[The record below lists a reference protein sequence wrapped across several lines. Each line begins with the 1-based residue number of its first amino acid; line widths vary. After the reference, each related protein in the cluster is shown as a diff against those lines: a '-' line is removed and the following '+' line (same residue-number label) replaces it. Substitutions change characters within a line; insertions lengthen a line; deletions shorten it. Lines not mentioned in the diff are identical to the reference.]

1 MNRSIWKSAL
11 RQMLAT
17 CCVSSATAVLAQG
30 VYPGDLST
38 DGYKL
43 PGGFQPVL
51 QLRTFYFDAESLTG
65 ARSEAWAIGG
75 WAGARSPWWGN
86 LFQVGLVGYTSQKL
100 YGPSDE
106 DGTKLLEP
114 GQHSFAVIGEAFAAL
129 KVFDQTLAGY
139 RQLVNRPFINPIDN
153 RMVPNTFEGYTLT
166 GSADNIS
173 YTGGYLTKV
182 KLRDSDSFQWMSN
195 AAGGT
200 GPHRGVYY
208 AGGTWDFVKNG
219 NVRLDDQYGE
229 DVFNTFYVDGKY
241 PIAIDDK
248 TRLTLG
254 AQYIRQ
260 KSVGAAQI
268 GDFST
273 NAVGVQAAIAHG
285 PFDAFAAYT
294 ETSRGFDTQNPYG
307 DHPSYLYLMQVAFNG
322 AGEKAWGVGGNVRF
336 ATLGVP
342 GLSAGGVFA
351 QGYDRINAGTGAPI
365 GNRNELDVR
374 VDYAFVKGTALEG
387 LVATARYSLLHQD
400 GSAQNAPQLRL
411 YLNYAVRF

>member
-1 MNRSIWKSAL
+1 
-11 RQMLAT
+11 MLAT
-17 CCVSSATAVLAQG
+17 CCACCATSALAQG
-30 VYPGDLST
+30 VYPGELSA

-51 QLRTFYFDAESLTG
+51 QLRTYYFDAESLTG
-65 ARSEAWAIGG
+65 VRSEAWAIGG

-100 YGPSDE
+100 YGPVDE
-106 DGTKLLEP
+106 GGSKLLEP
-114 GQHSFAVIGEAFAAL
+114 GQHSFSVIGEAYAAL

-182 KLRDSDSFQWMSN
+182 KLRDLDSFQWMSD

-200 GPHRGVYY
+200 GPQRGVYY

-219 NVRLDDQYGE
+219 NVRLDDQYGD

-268 GDFST
+268 GAFST
-273 NAVGVQAAIAHG
+273 DAVGVQAAIAQG

-294 ETSRGFDTQNPYG
+294 QTSRGFDTQNPYG
-307 DHPSYLYLMQVAFNG
+307 DHPSYLYLMQIAFNG
-322 AGEKAWGVGGNVRF
+322 AGEKAWGVGGNIRF

-351 QGYDRINAGTGAPI
+351 QGYDRINAGTGAAI

-374 VDYAFVKGTALEG
+374 VDYAFVKGTMLEG

-400 GSAQNAPQLRL
+400 GSPQNAPQLRL
-411 YLNYAVRF
+411 YINYAVRF

>member
-1 MNRSIWKSAL
+1 MKRSTWNAAL
-11 RQMLAT
+11 RQVLAT
-17 CCVSSATAVLAQG
+17 CCLSSATAVVAQG
-30 VYPGDLST
+30 VYPGDLSA

-43 PGGFQPVL
+43 PGGFQPVM

-114 GQHSFAVIGEAFAAL
+114 GQHSFSVIGEAYGAL

-166 GSADNIS
+166 GSADNVS

-182 KLRDSDSFQWMSN
+182 KLRDLDSFKWMSD

-273 NAVGVQAAIAHG
+273 DAVGVQAAIAQG

-294 ETSRGFDTQNPYG
+294 QTSRGFDTQNPYG

-351 QGYDRINAGTGAPI
+351 QGYDRINAGSGAAI
-365 GNRNELDVR
+365 GNRNETDIR
-374 VDYAFVKGTALEG
+374 ADYAFPKGTTLEG
-387 LVATARYSLLHQD
+387 LVATARYSWLHQN
-400 GSAQNAPQLRL
+400 GSVQTAPQLRI